1 MVEVVVQNGDE
12 RRIEGEVL
20 LERARALHLQR
31 NTCHA
36 VSEEDVSAV
45 GFFRLGAPLVA
56 DGRAIGPHRQC
67 TGDFAWTALG
77 WLDFC
82 GAFGDPSAAG
92 WRNFKFFVADG
103 LSSELDGELA
113 LVLSKEYAAGRLPAL
128 LSGERQ
134 RGAGHD
140 SEC

>member
-45 GFFRLGAPLVA
+45 GFFPS
-56 DGRAIGPHRQC
+56 GRSTR
-67 TGDFAWTALG
+67 
-77 WLDFC
+77 
-82 GAFGDPSAAG
+82 S
-92 WRNFKFFVADG
+92 
-103 LSSELDGELA
+103 
-113 LVLSKEYAAGRLPAL
+113 
-128 LSGERQ
+128 
-134 RGAGHD
+134 
-140 SEC
+140 